1 MIGLMVCLLKPRQSV
16 HISTLGR
23 SVVCDVTYHRM
34 TQHANVDTLSRLP
47 IPYQEVVAM
56 DETTTDRRM
65 DELRAIFACH
75 KWSSGT
81 LHSNI
86 KTSTAAQPGQLF
98 IELPKRKTFYHRS
111 HNGNIDDR
119 EGSTMQTQSPDDR
132 LEGISIIKCQI
143 GAVKATGLVILG
155 GKQPQ
160 LGSKSCKVEI
170 DGGGVWKRHADQ
182 MTTTGVGNGI
192 EDEPVSMA
200 VEPEWRLDRQVP
212 EVLPDSSDT
221 EPGDMPGK
229 LTSVNSTSPLAPHQ
243 RRNHLDNGQLSLVE
257 SIHAVKIE
265 VEWSCLDVQL
275 LNAFV
280 MLETELWLGITG
292 LVILGGKQPQL
303 GSKSCKVEID
313 GGGVWKRH
321 ADQMTTTGVGNGIED
336 EPVSMA
342 VEPEWRLDRQVPEV
356 LPDSSDTEPGDMPG
370 KLTSVNSTS
379 PLDPH
384 QRRNHL
390 DIGQLSPGWPK
401 TVEDI
406 LLVCFD
412 KCHERTTEQDSSLLK
427 PDLRNQCSKMSD
439 RSCRGLQL
447 LNAFLMLETEL
458 WLEITGLVILGG
470 NQPQLGSK
478 SCKVEIDGG
487 GVWKRHADQMTTTGV
502 GNGIEDE
509 PVSMAV
515 EPEWRLDRQDDS
527 ADQSYP

>member
-1 MIGLMVCLLKPRQSV
+1 
-16 HISTLGR
+16 
-23 SVVCDVTYHRM
+23 
-34 TQHANVDTLSRLP
+34 
-47 IPYQEVVAM
+47 
-56 DETTTDRRM
+56 
-65 DELRAIFACH
+65 
-75 KWSSGT
+75 
-81 LHSNI
+81 
-86 KTSTAAQPGQLF
+86 
-98 IELPKRKTFYHRS
+98 
-111 HNGNIDDR
+111 
-119 EGSTMQTQSPDDR
+119 
-132 LEGISIIKCQI
+132 
-143 GAVKATGLVILG
+143 
-155 GKQPQ
+155 
-160 LGSKSCKVEI
+160 
-170 DGGGVWKRHADQ
+170 

-192 EDEPVSMA
+192 EDEPGSMA

-229 LTSVNSTSPLAPHQ
+229 LTSVNSTSPLALLSPQ
-243 RRNHLDNGQLSLVE
+243 EPFGQWT
-257 SIHAVKIE
+257 IITR
-265 VEWSCLDVQL
+265 SCLDVQL

-336 EPVSMA
+336 EPGSMA
-342 VEPEWRLDRQVPEV
+342 VEPEWSCHNPVPEV

-370 KLTSVNSTS
+370 KLTSVNSTP
-379 PLDPH
+379 PLAPPSTQEPFG
-384 QRRNHL
+384 QRT
-390 DIGQLSPGWPK
+390 II
-401 TVEDI
+401 T
-406 LLVCFD
+406 
-412 KCHERTTEQDSSLLK
+412 
-427 PDLRNQCSKMSD
+427 

-447 LNAFLMLETEL
+447 LNAFVMLETEL
-458 WLEITGLVILGG
+458 WLETTGLVILGG

-487 GVWKRHADQMTTTGV
+487 RVWKRHADQMTTTGV

-509 PVSMAV
+509 PGSMAV

>member
-1 MIGLMVCLLKPRQSV
+1 MS
-16 HISTLGR
+16 
-23 SVVCDVTYHRM
+23 
-34 TQHANVDTLSRLP
+34 
-47 IPYQEVVAM
+47 
-56 DETTTDRRM
+56 
-65 DELRAIFACH
+65 
-75 KWSSGT
+75 
-81 LHSNI
+81 
-86 KTSTAAQPGQLF
+86 
-98 IELPKRKTFYHRS
+98 
-111 HNGNIDDR
+111 
-119 EGSTMQTQSPDDR
+119 
-132 LEGISIIKCQI
+132 
-143 GAVKATGLVILG
+143 
-155 GKQPQ
+155 
-160 LGSKSCKVEI
+160 
-170 DGGGVWKRHADQ
+170 
-182 MTTTGVGNGI
+182 
-192 EDEPVSMA
+192 
-200 VEPEWRLDRQVP
+200 LDR
-212 EVLPDSSDT
+212 
-221 EPGDMPGK
+221 
-229 LTSVNSTSPLAPHQ
+229 
-243 RRNHLDNGQLSLVE
+243 
-257 SIHAVKIE
+257 
-265 VEWSCLDVQL
+265 SCLDVQL

-303 GSKSCKVEID
+303 SSKSCKVEID

-390 DIGQLSPGWPK
+390 DIGQLSPG
-401 TVEDI
+401 
-406 LLVCFD
+406 
-412 KCHERTTEQDSSLLK
+412 
-427 PDLRNQCSKMSD
+427 
-439 RSCRGLQL
+439 
-447 LNAFLMLETEL
+447 
-458 WLEITGLVILGG
+458 LVILGG

-515 EPEWRLDRQDDS
+515 EPEWRLDRQDQMTTTGVGNGIEDEPVSMAVEPEWRLDRQVPEVLPDSSDTEPGDMPGKLTSVNSTSPLDPHQRRNHLDIGQLSPGLVILGGKQPQLGSKSCKVEIDGGGVWKRHADQMTTTGVGNGIEDEPGSMAVEPEWRLDRQGDS